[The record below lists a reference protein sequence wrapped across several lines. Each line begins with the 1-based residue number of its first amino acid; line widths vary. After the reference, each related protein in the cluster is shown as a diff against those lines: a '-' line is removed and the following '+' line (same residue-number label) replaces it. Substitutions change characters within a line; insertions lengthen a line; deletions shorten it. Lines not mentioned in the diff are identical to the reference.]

1 MTAWH
6 CSSQWRV
13 PKKLSLYANPAN
25 FIYAFEPKIDYGL
38 ILQEGVT
45 IVFGNNDN
53 LEVLANNACRC
64 IQMAKAGEI
73 SIYLGATKPLVD
85 PLLFI

>member
-1 MTAWH
+1 
-6 CSSQWRV
+6 
-13 PKKLSLYANPAN
+13 
-25 FIYAFEPKIDYGL
+25 
-38 ILQEGVT
+38 
-45 IVFGNNDN
+45 VFGNNDD